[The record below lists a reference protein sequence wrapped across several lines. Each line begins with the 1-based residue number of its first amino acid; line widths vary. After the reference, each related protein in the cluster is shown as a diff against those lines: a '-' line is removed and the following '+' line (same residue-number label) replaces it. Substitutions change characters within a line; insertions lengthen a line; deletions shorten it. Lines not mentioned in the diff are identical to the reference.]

1 MNLFDTLRDKVTVP
15 ATVNVERVTLCRRCW
30 REHVDVNGDSTR

>member
-15 ATVNVERVTLCRRCW
+15 ASVDEERIELCSKCW
-30 REHVDVNGDSTR
+30 RYHKVVTG